1 MRIALSLLAVM
12 ITPLVSGA
20 GQQATFLGI
29 VTDSTTGT
37 PLSGATVSFVE
48 AALADITDDV
58 GGFQVSGI
66 GSGIHTILVR
76 AVGFE
81 PWGMRLQIDVEA
93 GMEVE
98 IGNINLVP
106 SSYELDPIEV
116 EGEAYKLS
124 PGFSGFQHRMRT
136 EDGTFVTIEEIRRLA
151 PQKTSD
157 ILKRVPG
164 FRTLEG
170 GTVTSTRGIPSL
182 RQGFDLCATEFYIDG
197 VHSGMDT
204 VDDIMPSSIAG
215 MEIYSGSSTIPA
227 TFRGPGN
234 ALCGVVAI
242 WTTDGIRG
250 R

>member
-1 MRIALSLLAVM
+1 MTLPVA
-12 ITPLVSGA
+12 GA

-29 VTDSTTGT
+29 VSDSTSGS
-37 PLSGATVSFVE
+37 PVPGATVSFVE
-48 AALADITDDV
+48 AALADITDN
-58 GGFQVSGI
+58 GGEFHVSGI
-66 GSGIHTILVR
+66 GSGVHTILVR

-81 PWGMRLQIDVEA
+81 PWGMRLQIDVED

-106 SSYELDPIEV
+106 STYALDPIEV
-116 EGEAYKLS
+116 EGEADRVS
-124 PGFSGFQHRMRT
+124 PGFAGFQHRMRT
-136 EDGTFVTIEEIRRLA
+136 EDGTFLTIDQIRRIA

-157 ILKRVPG
+157 LLKRVAG
-164 FRTLEG
+164 FRTLESG
-170 GTVTSTRGIPSL
+170 AVTSTRGIPSM
-182 RQGFDLCATEFYIDG
+182 QSGFDLCATEFYIDG
-197 VHSGMDT
+197 VYSAMET
-204 VDDIMPSSIAG
+204 VDDIMPDAIAG
-215 MEIYSGSSTIPA
+215 IEVYSGSSTIPA